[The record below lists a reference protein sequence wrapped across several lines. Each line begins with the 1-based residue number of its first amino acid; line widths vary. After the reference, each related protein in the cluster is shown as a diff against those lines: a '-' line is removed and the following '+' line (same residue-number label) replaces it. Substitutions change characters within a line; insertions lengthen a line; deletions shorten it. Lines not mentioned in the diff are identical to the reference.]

1 MPERQDYRHY
11 RKSTGRRKWHMEQKI
26 PALALKIRN
35 SSGGHIFYLTKDTRH
50 YINNIVVFILDGVK
64 SDEHVLIV
72 ENKRLTPL
80 IQKRLQAV
88 LTADELAKVYFFDS
102 YKLYW
107 HKGNFHPSTIVDYF
121 QESFDVSVMSCQYFR
136 TWGHIEWNT
145 GDGLE
150 EELLSY
156 EEQIDDLITAQNLIA
171 VCAYDAIR
179 VEQHLQDKLALYH
192 DYLMEDE
199 EIVFLK
205 GTRDSQRRLVN
216 ETAGK

>member
-1 MPERQDYRHY
+1 
-11 RKSTGRRKWHMEQKI
+11 MEHKI
-26 PALALKIRN
+26 PALTLKIRN
-35 SSGGHIFYLTKDTRH
+35 SSGGHIFYLTKETKH
-50 YINNIVVFILDGVK
+50 YIDNIVVFILDGLK
-64 SDEHVLIV
+64 SNEHVLIV

-107 HKGNFHPSTIVDYF
+107 HKGNFHPSTIVEYF
-121 QESFDVSVMSCQYFR
+121 QENFDVSVMCCQYFR

-145 GDGLE
+145 GEGLE

-156 EEQIDDLITAQNLIA
+156 EEQVDDLITAQNLIA

-205 GTRDSQRRLVN
+205 ELRDSAQHLAN
-216 ETAGK
+216 EATGN

>member
-1 MPERQDYRHY
+1 
-11 RKSTGRRKWHMEQKI
+11 MEQKI

-35 SSGGHIFYLTKDTRH
+35 SSGGHIFYLTKETKH
-50 YINNIVVFILDGVK
+50 YINNMVVFILDGLK

-80 IQKRLQAV
+80 IQKRIQAV

-107 HKGNFHPSTIVDYF
+107 HKGNFHPSTIVEYF

-156 EEQIDDLITAQNLIA
+156 EEQVDDLITAQNLIA

-199 EIVFLK
+199 KITCLEE
-205 GTRDSQRRLVN
+205 TSNWRRHLVD
-216 ETAGK
+216 ETTGK

>member
-1 MPERQDYRHY
+1 
-11 RKSTGRRKWHMEQKI
+11 MEQKI

-35 SSGGHIFYLTKDTRH
+35 SSGGHIFYLTKETKH
-50 YINNIVVFILDGVK
+50 YINNIVVFILDGLK

-80 IQKRLQAV
+80 IQKRIQAV

-107 HKGNFHPSTIVDYF
+107 HKGNFHPSTIVEYF

-156 EEQIDDLITAQNLIA
+156 EEQVDDLITAQNLIA

-179 VEQHLQDKLALYH
+179 VEQHLQDKLVLYH

-199 EIVFLK
+199 KMTCLGE
-205 GTRDSQRRLVN
+205 TSNWRRHLVD
-216 ETAGK
+216 ETTGK

>member
-1 MPERQDYRHY
+1 
-11 RKSTGRRKWHMEQKI
+11 MEQKI

-35 SSGGHIFYLTKDTRH
+35 SSGGHIFYLTRETKH
-50 YINNIVVFILDGVK
+50 YINNIVVFILDGLK

-80 IQKRLQAV
+80 IQKRIQAV

-107 HKGNFHPSTIVDYF
+107 HKGNFHPSTIVEYF

-156 EEQIDDLITAQNLIA
+156 EEQVDDLITAQNLIA

-199 EIVFLK
+199 KITCLEE
-205 GTRDSQRRLVN
+205 TSNWRRHLVD
-216 ETAGK
+216 ETTGK

>member
-1 MPERQDYRHY
+1 
-11 RKSTGRRKWHMEQKI
+11 MEQQI
-26 PALALKIRN
+26 PALTLKIRN
-35 SSGGHIFYLTKDTRH
+35 SSGGHIFYLTKETKH
-50 YINNIVVFILDGVK
+50 YINNIVVFILDGLK
-64 SDEHVLIV
+64 NDEHVLIV
-72 ENKRLTPL
+72 ENNRLTPL
-80 IQKRLQAV
+80 VRKRLQAV
-88 LTADELAKVYFFDS
+88 LTAEELAKVHFFDS

-107 HKGNFHPSTIVDYF
+107 HKGNFHPSTIVEYF
-121 QESFDVSVMSCQYFR
+121 QESFDVPVMSCQYFR

-156 EEQIDDLITAQNLIA
+156 EKQVDELITAQNLIA

-199 EIVFLK
+199 EIVFSG
-205 GTRDSQRRLVN
+205 GTRTSQRPLVN
-216 ETAGK
+216 ETTGR

>member
-1 MPERQDYRHY
+1 
-11 RKSTGRRKWHMEQKI
+11 MEQKI

-35 SSGGHIFYLTKDTRH
+35 SSGGHIFYLTKETKH
-50 YINNIVVFILDGVK
+50 YINNIVVFILDGLK

-80 IQKRLQAV
+80 IQKRIQAV

-107 HKGNFHPSTIVDYF
+107 HKGNFHPSTIVEYF

-156 EEQIDDLITAQNLIA
+156 EEQVDDLITAQNLIA

-199 EIVFLK
+199 KITCLEE
-205 GTRDSQRRLVN
+205 TSNWRRHLVD
-216 ETAGK
+216 ETTGK

>member
-1 MPERQDYRHY
+1 
-11 RKSTGRRKWHMEQKI
+11 MEQQI
-26 PALALKIRN
+26 PALTLKIRN
-35 SSGGHIFYLTKDTRH
+35 SSGGHIFYLTKETKH
-50 YINNIVVFILDGVK
+50 YIDNIVLFILDGLQNN
-64 SDEHVLIV
+64 EHVLVV
-72 ENKRLTPL
+72 ENTRLTPL
-80 IQKRLQAV
+80 VRKRLQAV
-88 LTADELAKVYFFDS
+88 LTAEELAQVHFFDS

-121 QESFDVSVMSCQYFR
+121 RESFDVSGMPCQHFR

-156 EEQIDDLITAQNLIA
+156 EEQVDDLITAQNLIA

-199 EIVFLK
+199 EIVFLGGK
-205 GTRDSQRRLVN
+205 RTSQRPLVN
-216 ETAGK
+216 ETNRR